1 MAQRQRHTARR
12 VSALGAHSGQ
22 ELQITKVGAR
32 RYDFGDPYHVAL
44 TISWPVFLTGV
55 VAALALINLLFA
67 VLYCLQPGAL
77 ANTHAGSLED
87 AFFFSVETLST
98 VGYGDMAPV
107 TRYAHWVA
115 VIETFSGMA
124 FTAIVTGL
132 IFVRFSR
139 PRAKVLYAEHM
150 VITRH
155 NHQPTLMVRFGNG
168 RMNLLTD
175 AHVRLSVLL
184 RETTAEG
191 QSFRR
196 IHDLELARAHFAIF
210 GLTLTVMHRIDAASP
225 LHGLTVEA
233 LAAEEARFFLSV
245 EARDPAL
252 SATVHDLK
260 IYSAQHLRR
269 GMRYANAITRDA
281 QGNSLADLARIG
293 EIEPDGSAPPPE
305 HPRAPGPGA
314 TP

>member
-1 MAQRQRHTARR
+1 MARR
-12 VSALGAHSGQ
+12 HHTHSVSAFGTHSAQ

-32 RYDFGDPYHVAL
+32 RYDLGDPYHVAL
-44 TISWPVFLTGV
+44 TISWPVFLGGV

-67 VLYCLQPGAL
+67 VLYCAQPGGL
-77 ANTHAGSLED
+77 SNTRPGSIED

-107 TRYAHWVA
+107 TRYAHWLA
-115 VIETFSGMA
+115 VTETFSGMA

-139 PRAKVLYAEHM
+139 PRAKVLYAENM
-150 VITRH
+150 VLTRH

-196 IHDLELARAHFAIF
+196 IHDLELSRAHFAIF
-210 GLTLTVMHRIDAASP
+210 GLTLTVMHRIDESSP
-225 LHGLTVEA
+225 LHGLSAEA

-269 GMRYANAITRDA
+269 GMRYANAVTRDA
-281 QGNSLADLARIG
+281 HGNSLADLSRIG
-293 EIEPDGSAPPPE
+293 AIEPDGSAPT
-305 HPRAPGPGA
+305 HPHPG
-314 TP
+314 